1 LRKQQQNAI
10 KKGKRGEQEFAAIL
24 QAAVDTVNPAIRI
37 TRNLDQ
43 AREGGCDLKGI
54 SWLAIEVKN
63 QKIQNPNAWWIQ
75 ALKSAKRLGPK
86 TIPVLAYK
94 IPRRGWKIRTVG
106 QLYNQPDPPITIDI
120 NLEDFLRCVIMRLEA
135 EKNAIEKSNQKN

>member
-1 LRKQQQNAI
+1 MRKQQQNAI

-86 TIPVLAYK
+86 T
-94 IPRRGWKIRTVG
+94 VG
-106 QLYNQPDPPITIDI
+106 QLYTQPDPPIPIDI